1 VVMGR
6 VVRGLRAWRNSL
18 SCLTYLIENTRGA
31 TVIGILG
38 FILGLTAIVFMGLVI
53 GSVVRGSVVSVASV
67 MSDHYAELVALMAM
81 LGS

>member
-1 VVMGR
+1 MMGR
-6 VVRGLRAWRNSL
+6 VVQGLRAWRNFL

-67 MSDHYAELVALMAM
+67 VSDHYAELVALMAM